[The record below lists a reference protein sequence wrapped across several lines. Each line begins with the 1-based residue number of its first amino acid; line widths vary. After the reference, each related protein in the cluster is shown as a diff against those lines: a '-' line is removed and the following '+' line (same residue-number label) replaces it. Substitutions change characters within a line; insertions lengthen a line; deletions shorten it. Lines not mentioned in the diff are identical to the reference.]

1 MNLLSCGGCDA
12 AAAKHPRCQKC
23 RHVHMELGV
32 KSVGTCPATTAE
44 KMAFP
49 STFWFGIRCQN
60 MMARATAEK
69 KDPFQD
75 ILAEIL

>member
-1 MNLLSCGGCDA
+1 
-12 AAAKHPRCQKC
+12 
-23 RHVHMELGV
+23 MELGV